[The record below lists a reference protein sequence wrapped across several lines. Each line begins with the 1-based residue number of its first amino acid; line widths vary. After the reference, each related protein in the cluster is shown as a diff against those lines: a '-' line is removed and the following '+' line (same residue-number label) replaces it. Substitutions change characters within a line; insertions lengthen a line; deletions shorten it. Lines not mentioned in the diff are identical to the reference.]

1 VNLPSILST
10 IVNSP
15 QLDVSQVDNGQ
26 QSNSGMS
33 FDQQLAAQTEK
44 LNQQASTIQT
54 SESKSTD
61 SNQAQSQDT
70 KLTAKAANDADE
82 KNTDNSEIV
91 EAMAGM
97 AVAPSLLSGINL
109 AAKVIDHLTSS
120 DKAAKIEDVST
131 ASGVSGNTKSSMA
144 DSTNTAINTIAPLS
158 SKTDSTNTAINIIA
172 TLSSTEA
179 NSAINAGLIATNNA
193 QDTSKRL
200 PEPKAMM
207 DVKAFN
213 EATQDS
219 FNQANKMNM
228 TGFTPETMGSEV
240 TSDNDL
246 QNAITQNTRNSVDNR
261 AAKSDV
267 NLLASNL
274 VDAETQL
281 AELKASNSLKVSNSL
296 SAAASSQK
304 VLASDLA
311 LDTTN
316 QNISVNNIGNN
327 LRTIQVDSVNV
338 VELKPPVSSP
348 DWGPALNQRIT
359 WMVANSLQ
367 NASITVNPPNLGPLE
382 INIQTDQ
389 NKTNVQ
395 FIVTSSEVR
404 QAIQDSIPALNKM
417 FENSGLQ
424 LGQADI
430 NSRSYNQNRENAKTD
445 AQIKNIEI
453 ISNQVEAASIQ
464 GQGLINTYV

>member
-1 VNLPSILST
+1 MNLPSILSA
-10 IVNSP
+10 IANSP
-15 QLDVSQVDNGQ
+15 QLNVGQLDNGQ

-44 LNQQASTIQT
+44 LNQEASTIQT

-61 SNQAQSQDT
+61 SNQTQSQDA
-70 KLTAKAANDADE
+70 KLTTKAASDAEE
-82 KNTDNSEIV
+82 KNTENSEIV

-109 AAKVIDHLTSS
+109 AAKVIDRLTTS
-120 DKAAKIEDVST
+120 DTATQIEGTST
-131 ASGVSGNTKSSMA
+131 ASSVSRITKSSIT
-144 DSTNTAINTIAPLS
+144 DSANTAINTIR
-158 SKTDSTNTAINIIA
+158 
-172 TLSSTEA
+172 STES
-179 NSAINAGLIATNNA
+179 NSAIDVASAITPNG
-193 QDTSKRL
+193 QDDSKRL
-200 PEPKAMM
+200 PELKATS
-207 DVKAFN
+207 DATAFN
-213 EATQDS
+213 DAAQDVL
-219 FNQANKMNM
+219 NQANRMNM
-228 TGFTPETMGSEV
+228 TGFTPETTGSEV
-240 TSDNDL
+240 TSENDLRNTIL
-246 QNAITQNTRNSVDNR
+246 QNARNSASNNLTNNNE
-261 AAKSDV
+261 S
-267 NLLASNL
+267 LLASNL
-274 VDAETQL
+274 VDLENQL
-281 AELKASNSLKVSNSL
+281 AELKIGNSLKVNNSIN
-296 SAAASSQK
+296 AAAVAQR

-327 LRTIQVDSVNV
+327 LRSPQVDSVNV

-367 NASITVNPPNLGPLE
+367 NANITVNPPNLGPLE

-404 QAIQDSIPALNKM
+404 QAIQDSIPALSKM
-417 FENSGLQ
+417 FENGGLQ

-445 AQIKNIEI
+445 IQIKNIEAV
-453 ISNQVEAASIQ
+453 SNQVEAASIQ

>member
-1 VNLPSILST
+1 MNLPSILST

-15 QLDVSQVDNGQ
+15 QLDVTQVDNGQ
-26 QSNSGMS
+26 QSNTGMS

-61 SNQAQSQDT
+61 SNQTQSQDT

-97 AVAPSLLSGINL
+97 AVAPSLLNGINL
-109 AAKVIDHLTSS
+109 AVKVIDHLATS
-120 DKAAKIEDVST
+120 DKTTQIEDISAT
-131 ASGVSGNTKSSMA
+131 SGISGMAKSSM
-144 DSTNTAINTIAPLS
+144 
-158 SKTDSTNTAINIIA
+158 TDAANNAMNMIA
-172 TLSSTEA
+172 TLNPTEG
-179 NSAINAGLIATNNA
+179 NSAINPESAVTINA
-193 QDTSKRL
+193 QDASKRL
-200 PEPKAMM
+200 PDPKTMM

-213 EATQDS
+213 EGAQA
-219 FNQANKMNM
+219 FNQANIMNM
-228 TGFTPETMGSEV
+228 TGLTPENMGSEV
-240 TSDNDL
+240 ISDNEL
-246 QNAITQNTRNSVDNR
+246 QNAITQNIRNNLDN
-261 AAKSDV
+261 KTVNSND

-274 VDAETQL
+274 VDVEAQL

-296 SAAASSQK
+296 SAAAISQK

-316 QNISVNNIGNN
+316 QNISVNNISNN
-327 LRTIQVDSVNV
+327 LRTTQVDSVNV

-404 QAIQDSIPALNKM
+404 QAIQDSIPGLSKM

-445 AQIKNIEI
+445 IQIKNIEA

>member
-15 QLDVSQVDNGQ
+15 QLDVSQIDNGQ

-61 SNQAQSQDT
+61 SNQTQSQDA
-70 KLTAKAANDADE
+70 KLTSKAASDAEE
-82 KNTDNSEIV
+82 KNTENSEIV

-109 AAKVIDHLTSS
+109 AAKVIDRLTTS
-120 DKAAKIEDVST
+120 DTATQIENVST
-131 ASGVSGNTKSSMA
+131 TSGVSGITQSA
-144 DSTNTAINTIAPLS
+144 L
-158 SKTDSTNTAINIIA
+158 TDSANAAI
-172 TLSSTEA
+172 
-179 NSAINAGLIATNNA
+179 NA

-200 PEPKAMM
+200 PEAKTMM
-207 DVKAFN
+207 DAAAFN
-213 EATQDS
+213 DGAQDI
-219 FNQANKMNM
+219 NQAKQMNI
-228 TGFTPETMGSEV
+228 TGFTPEIMGSEV
-240 TSDNDL
+240 TSENDLRNSIL
-246 QNAITQNTRNSVDNR
+246 QNAKNSASNNLTNNNE
-261 AAKSDV
+261 S
-267 NLLASNL
+267 LLASNL
-274 VDAETQL
+274 VDLENQL
-281 AELKASNSLKVSNSL
+281 AELKVGNSVKLNNSIT
-296 SAAASSQK
+296 AAATAQR
-304 VLASDLA
+304 VLASDFA

-316 QNISVNNIGNN
+316 QNISINNIGNN
-327 LRTIQVDSVNV
+327 LRTPQVDSVNV

-367 NASITVNPPNLGPLE
+367 NANITVNPPNLGPLE

-404 QAIQDSIPALNKM
+404 QAIQDSIPALSKM

-445 AQIKNIEI
+445 IQIKNIEAL
-453 ISNQVEAASIQ
+453 SNQVEAASIQ

>member
-15 QLDVSQVDNGQ
+15 QLDVSQIDNGQ

-61 SNQAQSQDT
+61 SNQTQSKDA
-70 KLTAKAANDADE
+70 KLTSKAASDAEE
-82 KNTDNSEIV
+82 KNTENSEIV

-109 AAKVIDHLTSS
+109 AAKVIDRLTTS
-120 DKAAKIEDVST
+120 DTATQIENVST
-131 ASGVSGNTKSSMA
+131 TSGVSGITKSA
-144 DSTNTAINTIAPLS
+144 L
-158 SKTDSTNTAINIIA
+158 TDSANAAI
-172 TLSSTEA
+172 
-179 NSAINAGLIATNNA
+179 NA

-200 PEPKAMM
+200 PEANTMM
-207 DVKAFN
+207 NAAVFN
-213 EATQDS
+213 DGAQDI
-219 FNQANKMNM
+219 NQAKQMNM
-228 TGFTPETMGSEV
+228 TGFTPETMGAEV
-240 TSDNDL
+240 TSENDLRNSIL
-246 QNAITQNTRNSVDNR
+246 QNARNSASNNLTNNNE
-261 AAKSDV
+261 S
-267 NLLASNL
+267 LLASNL
-274 VDAETQL
+274 VDLENQL
-281 AELKASNSLKVSNSL
+281 AELKIGNSVKLNNSI
-296 SAAASSQK
+296 SAAATAQR

-316 QNISVNNIGNN
+316 QNIGINNIGNN
-327 LRTIQVDSVNV
+327 LRTPQVDSVNV

-367 NASITVNPPNLGPLE
+367 NANITVNPPNLGPLE

-404 QAIQDSIPALNKM
+404 QAIQDSIPALSKM

-445 AQIKNIEI
+445 IQIKNIEAL
-453 ISNQVEAASIQ
+453 SNQVEAASIQ

>member
-82 KNTDNSEIV
+82 KNNDNSEIV

-109 AAKVIDHLTSS
+109 AAKVIDRLTTT
-120 DKAAKIEDVST
+120 DKATQIEGAST
-131 ASGVSGNTKSSMA
+131 ASGVSAIAKSSMA

-158 SKTDSTNTAINIIA
+158 S
-172 TLSSTEA
+172 TEA
-179 NSAINAGLIATNNA
+179 NPAINAGLVVTNNA

-200 PEPKAMM
+200 PEPKAMI

-240 TSDNDL
+240 TSENDL
-246 QNAITQNTRNSVDNR
+246 QNATAQNTRNNVDN
-261 AAKSDV
+261 KITKGDV

-274 VDAETQL
+274 VDVETQL

-296 SAAASSQK
+296 SAAAISQK

-316 QNISVNNIGNN
+316 QNISVNNISNN
-327 LRTIQVDSVNV
+327 LRTTQVDSVNV

-445 AQIKNIEI
+445 AQIKNIET

>member
-109 AAKVIDHLTSS
+109 AAKVIDRFATS
-120 DKAAKIEDVST
+120 DKTTQIEDVST
-131 ASGVSGNTKSSMA
+131 ASGASGIAKSSMT
-144 DSTNTAINTIAPLS
+144 DSINTAINTIA
-158 SKTDSTNTAINIIA
+158 
-172 TLSSTEA
+172 TLSSTET
-179 NSAINAGLIATNNA
+179 NSAINAGLVATNNA

-213 EATQDS
+213 EGAQDS
-219 FNQANKMNM
+219 FNQANRMNM
-228 TGFTPETMGSEV
+228 TGFSPETMGPEV
-240 TSDNDL
+240 TSQTDL
-246 QNAITQNTRNSVDNR
+246 QNARNNIDNR
-261 AAKSDV
+261 TAKSND

-274 VDAETQL
+274 VDVETQL
-281 AELKASNSLKVSNSL
+281 AELKANNSLKVSNSL
-296 SAAASSQK
+296 NTAAISQK
-304 VLASDLA
+304 VLTSDLA

-316 QNISVNNIGNN
+316 QNISVNNSSNN
-327 LRTIQVDSVNV
+327 LRTTQVDSVNV

-445 AQIKNIEI
+445 AQIKNIET

>member
-1 VNLPSILST
+1 MNLPSILST

-33 FDQQLAAQTEK
+33 FDQQLVAQTEK

-61 SNQAQSQDT
+61 SNQAQSQDS

-109 AAKVIDHLTSS
+109 AAKVIDRLTTS
-120 DKAAKIEDVST
+120 DSAAQIEGVST
-131 ASGVSGNTKSSMA
+131 PSGVSGITKISTT
-144 DSTNTAINTIAPLS
+144 DSANTAINTIAPS
-158 SKTDSTNTAINIIA
+158 SSMTDSANTAVNTIA
-172 TLSSTEA
+172 PLSSTKA
-179 NSAINAGLIATNNA
+179 NPAINAELAVTINT
-193 QDTSKRL
+193 QDASKRL
-200 PEPKAMM
+200 PDPKTMT

-213 EATQDS
+213 EPTQDN
-219 FNQANKMNM
+219 FNQVNRMNM
-228 TGFTPETMGSEV
+228 TGFAPETMGSEFI
-240 TSDNDL
+240 SESDL
-246 QNAITQNTRNSVDNR
+246 QNAITQNIRNNLDNKT
-261 AAKSDV
+261 AKNDV

-281 AELKASNSLKVSNSL
+281 TDLKAINTLKVSNAL
-296 SAAASSQK
+296 SAAAISQK

-316 QNISVNNIGNN
+316 QNISVNNISNN
-327 LRTIQVDSVNV
+327 LRTTQVDSVNV

-404 QAIQDSIPALNKM
+404 QAIQDSIPGLSKM

-430 NSRSYNQNRENAKTD
+430 NSRSYNQHRENAKTD
-445 AQIKNIEI
+445 TQIKNIEA

>member
-33 FDQQLAAQTEK
+33 FDQQLVAQTEK

-61 SNQAQSQDT
+61 SNQAQSQDS

-109 AAKVIDHLTSS
+109 AAKVIDRLTTS
-120 DKAAKIEDVST
+120 DSAAQIEGVST
-131 ASGVSGNTKSSMA
+131 PSGVSGITKISTT
-144 DSTNTAINTIAPLS
+144 DSANTAINTIAPS
-158 SKTDSTNTAINIIA
+158 SSMTDSVNTAVNTIA
-172 TLSSTEA
+172 PLSSTKA
-179 NSAINAGLIATNNA
+179 NPAINAELAVTINT
-193 QDTSKRL
+193 QDASKRL
-200 PEPKAMM
+200 PDPKTMT

-213 EATQDS
+213 EPTQDN
-219 FNQANKMNM
+219 FNQVNRMNM
-228 TGFTPETMGSEV
+228 TGFAPETMGSEV

-246 QNAITQNTRNSVDNR
+246 QNAITQNTRNNVDNR
-261 AAKSDV
+261 TAKSDV

-281 AELKASNSLKVSNSL
+281 AELKTNSLKVSNSL
-296 SAAASSQK
+296 NAAAISQK

-316 QNISVNNIGNN
+316 QNISVNNISNN
-327 LRTIQVDSVNV
+327 LRTTQVDSVNV

-367 NASITVNPPNLGPLE
+367 NANITVNPPNLGPLE

-404 QAIQDSIPALNKM
+404 QAIQDSIPALSKM

-445 AQIKNIEI
+445 AQIKNIET
-453 ISNQVEAASIQ
+453 ISNQVEVASIQ

>member
-109 AAKVIDHLTSS
+109 AAKVIDRFATS
-120 DKAAKIEDVST
+120 DKTTQIEDVPT
-131 ASGVSGNTKSSMA
+131 ASGASGIAKSSMT
-144 DSTNTAINTIAPLS
+144 DSTNTAINTIA
-158 SKTDSTNTAINIIA
+158 
-172 TLSSTEA
+172 TLSSTET
-179 NSAINAGLIATNNA
+179 NSAINAGLVAINNA

-213 EATQDS
+213 EGAQDS
-219 FNQANKMNM
+219 FNQANRMNM
-228 TGFTPETMGSEV
+228 TGFSPETMGPEV
-240 TSDNDL
+240 TSQTDL
-246 QNAITQNTRNSVDNR
+246 QNARNNIDNR
-261 AAKSDV
+261 TAKSND

-274 VDAETQL
+274 VDVETQL
-281 AELKASNSLKVSNSL
+281 AELKANNSLKVSNSL
-296 SAAASSQK
+296 NTAAISQK
-304 VLASDLA
+304 VLTSDLA

-316 QNISVNNIGNN
+316 QNISVNNSSNN
-327 LRTIQVDSVNV
+327 LRTTQVDSVNV

-445 AQIKNIEI
+445 AQIKNIET

>member
-15 QLDVSQVDNGQ
+15 QIDVSQIDNGQ

-54 SESKSTD
+54 SETKSTD
-61 SNQAQSQDT
+61 SNQAQSQDA
-70 KLTAKAANDADE
+70 KLTSKAASDAEE
-82 KNTDNSEIV
+82 KNTENSEIV

-109 AAKVIDHLTSS
+109 AAKVIDRLTTS
-120 DKAAKIEDVST
+120 DTATQIENVST
-131 ASGVSGNTKSSMA
+131 TSGVSGITQSA
-144 DSTNTAINTIAPLS
+144 L
-158 SKTDSTNTAINIIA
+158 TDSANAAI
-172 TLSSTEA
+172 
-179 NSAINAGLIATNNA
+179 NA

-200 PEPKAMM
+200 PEAKTMM
-207 DVKAFN
+207 DAAAFN
-213 EATQDS
+213 DGAQDI
-219 FNQANKMNM
+219 NQAKQMNM
-228 TGFTPETMGSEV
+228 TGFTPEIMGAEV
-240 TSDNDL
+240 TSENDLRNSIL
-246 QNAITQNTRNSVDNR
+246 QNASNNLTNNNES
-261 AAKSDV
+261 
-267 NLLASNL
+267 LLASNL
-274 VDAETQL
+274 VDLENQL
-281 AELKASNSLKVSNSL
+281 AELKVGNSVKLNNSIT
-296 SAAASSQK
+296 AAATAQR

-316 QNISVNNIGNN
+316 QNISINNIGNN
-327 LRTIQVDSVNV
+327 LRTPQVDSVNV

-367 NASITVNPPNLGPLE
+367 NANITVNPPNLGPLE

-404 QAIQDSIPALNKM
+404 QAIQDSIPALSKM

-445 AQIKNIEI
+445 IQIKNIEAL
-453 ISNQVEAASIQ
+453 SNQVDAASIQ

>member
-1 VNLPSILST
+1 MG
-10 IVNSP
+10 
-15 QLDVSQVDNGQ
+15 QVDNVQ

-33 FDQQLAAQTEK
+33 FDQQLAVQTEK
-44 LNQQASTIQT
+44 LNQQASTIKT

-61 SNQAQSQDT
+61 TNQAQSQDAKLIT
-70 KLTAKAANDADE
+70 KTASDADE

-97 AVAPSLLSGINL
+97 AVAPSLVSGINL
-109 AAKVIDHLTSS
+109 AAVVIDRLTSP
-120 DKAAKIEDVST
+120 DTATKIEDVSR
-131 ASGVSGNTKSSMA
+131 ASGISGIIESSMA
-144 DSTNTAINTIAPLS
+144 DSANTAINA
-158 SKTDSTNTAINIIA
+158 IA

-179 NSAINAGLIATNNA
+179 NSAINAELAIATNA
-193 QDTSKRL
+193 QDAPKRL
-200 PEPKAMM
+200 PESKPMM
-207 DVKAFN
+207 DLKAFS
-213 EATQDS
+213 EGAQDS
-219 FNQANKMNM
+219 FNQANGMNL
-228 TGFTPETMGSEV
+228 TGFSPENISTELKSE
-240 TSDNDL
+240 NDL
-246 QNAITQNTRNSVDNR
+246 QNAIAQNTRNNADNR

-267 NLLASNL
+267 NLLAPNL
-274 VDAETQL
+274 VDVENQL
-281 AELKASNSLKVSNSL
+281 AELKASNSLKVSNSIN
-296 SAAASSQK
+296 AAAISQR

-311 LDTTN
+311 SDTTN
-316 QNISVNNIGNN
+316 QNISVNNISNN
-327 LRTIQVDSVNV
+327 LRATQVDSTNV

-367 NASITVNPPNLGPLE
+367 NANITINPPNLGPLE

-445 AQIKNIEI
+445 IQIKNIEA
-453 ISNQVEAASIQ
+453 ISNQVEVSSIQ

>member
-1 VNLPSILST
+1 MNLPSILST

-15 QLDVSQVDNGQ
+15 QLDVSQVDNSQ

-109 AAKVIDHLTSS
+109 AAKVIDRFATS
-120 DKAAKIEDVST
+120 DKTTQIEDVPT
-131 ASGVSGNTKSSMA
+131 ASGASGIAKSSMT
-144 DSTNTAINTIAPLS
+144 DSTNTAINTIA
-158 SKTDSTNTAINIIA
+158 
-172 TLSSTEA
+172 TLSSTET
-179 NSAINAGLIATNNA
+179 NSAINAGLVATNNA

-213 EATQDS
+213 EGAQDS
-219 FNQANKMNM
+219 FNQANRMNM
-228 TGFTPETMGSEV
+228 TGFSPETMGPEV
-240 TSDNDL
+240 TSQTDL
-246 QNAITQNTRNSVDNR
+246 QNARNNIDNR
-261 AAKSDV
+261 TAKSND

-274 VDAETQL
+274 VDVETQL
-281 AELKASNSLKVSNSL
+281 AELKASNSLKVNNSL
-296 SAAASSQK
+296 NAAAISQK
-304 VLASDLA
+304 VLTSDLA

-316 QNISVNNIGNN
+316 QNISVNNSSNN
-327 LRTIQVDSVNV
+327 LRTTQVDSVNV

-445 AQIKNIEI
+445 AQIKNIET

>member
-1 VNLPSILST
+1 MNLPSILST

-15 QLDVSQVDNGQ
+15 QIDVSQIDNGQ

-54 SESKSTD
+54 SETKSTD
-61 SNQAQSQDT
+61 SNQAQSQDA
-70 KLTAKAANDADE
+70 KLTSKAASDAEE
-82 KNTDNSEIV
+82 KNTENSEIV

-109 AAKVIDHLTSS
+109 AAKVIDRLTTS
-120 DKAAKIEDVST
+120 DTATQIENVST
-131 ASGVSGNTKSSMA
+131 TSGVSGITQSA
-144 DSTNTAINTIAPLS
+144 L
-158 SKTDSTNTAINIIA
+158 TDSANAAI
-172 TLSSTEA
+172 
-179 NSAINAGLIATNNA
+179 NA

-200 PEPKAMM
+200 PEAKTMM
-207 DVKAFN
+207 DAAAFN
-213 EATQDS
+213 DGAQDI
-219 FNQANKMNM
+219 NQAKQMNM
-228 TGFTPETMGSEV
+228 TGFTPEIMGAEV
-240 TSDNDL
+240 TSENDLRNSIL
-246 QNAITQNTRNSVDNR
+246 QNASNNLTNNNES
-261 AAKSDV
+261 
-267 NLLASNL
+267 LLASNL
-274 VDAETQL
+274 VDLENQL
-281 AELKASNSLKVSNSL
+281 AELKVGNSVKLNNSIT
-296 SAAASSQK
+296 AAATAQR

-316 QNISVNNIGNN
+316 QNISINNIGNN
-327 LRTIQVDSVNV
+327 LRTPQVDSVNV

-367 NASITVNPPNLGPLE
+367 NANITVNPPNLGPLE

-404 QAIQDSIPALNKM
+404 QAIQDSIPALSKM

-445 AQIKNIEI
+445 IQIKNIEAL
-453 ISNQVEAASIQ
+453 SNQVEAASIQ

>member
-1 VNLPSILST
+1 M
-10 IVNSP
+10 
-15 QLDVSQVDNGQ
+15 SQADNAH

-54 SESKSTD
+54 SESKNTD
-61 SNQAQSQDT
+61 ANQAQSQDT
-70 KLTAKAANDADE
+70 KLTTKAASDNED
-82 KNTDNSEIV
+82 KNADNSEIV

-109 AAKVIDHLTSS
+109 AAKVIDRLTSP
-120 DKAAKIEDVST
+120 DTGAQAENIT
-131 ASGVSGNTKSSMA
+131 RASGTSGITEGSMT
-144 DSTNTAINTIAPLS
+144 DSANTAINTIAVLG
-158 SKTDSTNTAINIIA
+158 
-172 TLSSTEA
+172 STES
-179 NSAINAGLIATNNA
+179 NPAINAELAITTNA
-193 QDTSKRL
+193 QDALKRFPESK
-200 PEPKAMM
+200 PMM

-213 EATQDS
+213 EGAQDS
-219 FNQANKMNM
+219 FNQANGMNL
-228 TGFTPETMGSEV
+228 TGFTVETMSSEV
-240 TSDNDL
+240 TSENDLRNTIL
-246 QNAITQNTRNSVDNR
+246 QNARNTAGNNLTNNNE
-261 AAKSDV
+261 

-274 VDAETQL
+274 VDIENQL
-281 AELKASNSLKVSNSL
+281 AELKIGNSLKINNSIN
-296 SAAASSQK
+296 AAAIAQR

-316 QNISVNNIGNN
+316 QNNSVNNISNN
-327 LRTIQVDSVNV
+327 LRTTQVDSSNV

-367 NASITVNPPNLGPLE
+367 NANITVNPPNLGPLE

-389 NKTNVQ
+389 NKTNIQ

-404 QAIQDSIPALNKM
+404 QAIQDSIPALSKM

-430 NSRSYNQNRENAKTD
+430 NSRSYSQNRENAKTD
-445 AQIKNIEI
+445 TQIKNIEA
-453 ISNQVEAASIQ
+453 ISNQVVEASTIQ

>member
-1 VNLPSILST
+1 M
-10 IVNSP
+10 
-15 QLDVSQVDNGQ
+15 SQVDNGQ

-109 AAKVIDHLTSS
+109 AAKVIDRFATS
-120 DKAAKIEDVST
+120 DKTTQIEDVPT
-131 ASGVSGNTKSSMA
+131 ASGASGIAKSSMT
-144 DSTNTAINTIAPLS
+144 DSTNTAINTIA
-158 SKTDSTNTAINIIA
+158 
-172 TLSSTEA
+172 TLSSTET
-179 NSAINAGLIATNNA
+179 NSAINAGLVAINNA

-213 EATQDS
+213 EGAQDS
-219 FNQANKMNM
+219 FNQANRMNM
-228 TGFTPETMGSEV
+228 TGFSPETMGPEV
-240 TSDNDL
+240 TSQTDL
-246 QNAITQNTRNSVDNR
+246 QNARNNIDNR
-261 AAKSDV
+261 TAKSND

-274 VDAETQL
+274 VDVETQL
-281 AELKASNSLKVSNSL
+281 AELKANNSLKVSNSL
-296 SAAASSQK
+296 NTAAISQK
-304 VLASDLA
+304 VLTSDLA

-316 QNISVNNIGNN
+316 QNISVNNSSNN
-327 LRTIQVDSVNV
+327 LRTTQVDSVNV

-445 AQIKNIEI
+445 AQIKNIET

>member
-15 QLDVSQVDNGQ
+15 QLDVSQMDNGQ

-54 SESKSTD
+54 SETKSTD
-61 SNQAQSQDT
+61 SNQAQSQDA
-70 KLTAKAANDADE
+70 KLTSKAASDAEE
-82 KNTDNSEIV
+82 KNTENSEIV

-109 AAKVIDHLTSS
+109 AAKVIDRLTTS
-120 DKAAKIEDVST
+120 DTATQIENVST
-131 ASGVSGNTKSSMA
+131 TSGVSGITQSA
-144 DSTNTAINTIAPLS
+144 L
-158 SKTDSTNTAINIIA
+158 TDSANAAI
-172 TLSSTEA
+172 
-179 NSAINAGLIATNNA
+179 NA

-200 PEPKAMM
+200 PEAKTMM
-207 DVKAFN
+207 DAAAFN
-213 EATQDS
+213 DGAQDI
-219 FNQANKMNM
+219 NQAKQMNM
-228 TGFTPETMGSEV
+228 TGFTPEIMGAEV
-240 TSDNDL
+240 TSENDLRNSIL
-246 QNAITQNTRNSVDNR
+246 QNARNSASN
-261 AAKSDV
+261 
-267 NLLASNL
+267 NLTNNNESLLVSNL
-274 VDAETQL
+274 VDLENQL
-281 AELKASNSLKVSNSL
+281 AELKVGNSVKLNNSIT
-296 SAAASSQK
+296 AAATAQR

-316 QNISVNNIGNN
+316 QNISINNIGNN
-327 LRTIQVDSVNV
+327 LRTPQVDSVNV

-367 NASITVNPPNLGPLE
+367 NANITVNPPNLGPLE

-404 QAIQDSIPALNKM
+404 QAIQDSIPALSKM

-445 AQIKNIEI
+445 IQIKNIEAL
-453 ISNQVEAASIQ
+453 SNQVEAASIQ

>member
-15 QLDVSQVDNGQ
+15 QLDVTQVDNGQ

-70 KLTAKAANDADE
+70 KLTAKAASDADE

-109 AAKVIDHLTSS
+109 AVKVIDHLATS
-120 DKAAKIEDVST
+120 DKTTQIEDISAT
-131 ASGVSGNTKSSMA
+131 SGISGMAKSSM
-144 DSTNTAINTIAPLS
+144 
-158 SKTDSTNTAINIIA
+158 TDAANNAMNMIA
-172 TLSSTEA
+172 TLNPTEG
-179 NSAINAGLIATNNA
+179 NSAINPESAVTINA
-193 QDTSKRL
+193 QDASKRL
-200 PEPKAMM
+200 PDPKTMM

-213 EATQDS
+213 EGAQA
-219 FNQANKMNM
+219 FNQANIMNM
-228 TGFTPETMGSEV
+228 TGFTPENMGSEII
-240 TSDNDL
+240 SDNEL
-246 QNAITQNTRNSVDNR
+246 QNAITQNIRNNLDN
-261 AAKSDV
+261 KTVNSND

-274 VDAETQL
+274 VDVEAQL

-296 SAAASSQK
+296 SAAAISQK

-316 QNISVNNIGNN
+316 QNISVNNISNN
-327 LRTIQVDSVNV
+327 LRTTQVDSVNV

-404 QAIQDSIPALNKM
+404 QAIQDSIPGLSKM

-445 AQIKNIEI
+445 IQIKNIEA